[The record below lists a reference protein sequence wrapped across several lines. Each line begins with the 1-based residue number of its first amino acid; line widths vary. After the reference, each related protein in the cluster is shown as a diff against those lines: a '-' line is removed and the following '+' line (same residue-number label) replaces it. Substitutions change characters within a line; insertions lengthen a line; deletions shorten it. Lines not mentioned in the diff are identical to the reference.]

1 MAVLSVTA
9 QIVTPEP
16 VSVAFAKFTAGQL
29 LDIQCDRFLPGSA
42 IAVSLP
48 MDCGSGLSTAP
59 ISLLGH
65 IAAIK
70 PRRSVLIVH
79 HQPWRGRLTARFF
92 ADGSGTRLTL
102 ESSLE
107 DDGVAWLA
115 NIRGFGPPQSLRP
128 GNHRVGLLV
137 SKSGPAAVFAQAT
150 EAVAALAI
158 EEINS
163 DGGILG
169 MTAELLV
176 GDDASDS
183 LAGTAAALR
192 LARGGCRAIFAC
204 VTSAT
209 FNAVA
214 SALRRTDVILI
225 HTVLNEGGLS
235 SPGVV
240 RLGERPSEQ
249 LRAGVPA
256 LMKETTA
263 RHWFLVGH
271 QYSWSYGAHWAARRA
286 IAESGGTVVGEVYRP
301 MGTTDFSTTLEAIE
315 RSGAELILSSL
326 VGSDEVAF
334 ERQCAHYG
342 LRSSTRTLALVLD
355 EATQQLIGASDADG
369 VWSAFG
375 YFEGL
380 LDTHRELEMRYRA
393 AVTGHAPPLS
403 SLTETTYEA
412 IIAYA
417 RAVAAADDG
426 DKRAVHLKLL
436 EHAESESCG
445 RVPVR
450 RPILLAESRDGR
462 PRPR

>member
-1 MAVLSVTA
+1 MPVLSVTA

-16 VSVAFAKFTAGQL
+16 VPVAYAKFTAGQL
-29 LDIQCDRFLPGSA
+29 LDIQCDRFIPGSA

-48 MDCGSGLSTAP
+48 MDGVSGSATVP
-59 ISLLGH
+59 IALLGH
-65 IAAIK
+65 IVAIK
-70 PRRSVLIVH
+70 PGRSVVIVH
-79 HQPWRGRLTARFF
+79 HQPWRGRLAVRFF
-92 ADGSGTRLTL
+92 ADGTGTRLTL

-107 DDGVAWLA
+107 QDGVAWLA
-115 NIRGFGPPQSLRP
+115 NIRGYGPPQSLHP
-128 GNHRVGLLV
+128 DSHRVGLLV

-150 EAVAALAI
+150 ETMAALAI
-158 EEINS
+158 EEINA

-183 LAGTAAALR
+183 MAGTTAALR
-192 LARGGCRAIFAC
+192 LMRSGCRAIFAC

-214 SALRRTDVILI
+214 SALRRTNIVLI
-225 HTVLNEGGLS
+225 HTVLNEGGFS

-249 LRAGVPA
+249 LQAAVPA
-256 LMKETTA
+256 LMKETNA
-263 RHWFLVGH
+263 RRWFLVGH
-271 QYSWSYGAHWAARRA
+271 QYSWSYGAHWAARRV
-286 IAESGGTVVGEVYRP
+286 IAESGGTIVGEAYRP
-301 MGTTDFSTTLEAIE
+301 MGTTDFSAALEAIE
-315 RSGAELILSSL
+315 RSRAELILSSL

-355 EATQQLIGASDADG
+355 EATQQLIGATDADG

-380 LDTHRELEMRYRA
+380 LDTHRELEARYRA

-412 IIAYA
+412 IVAYA
-417 RAVAAADDG
+417 RAVAAAADHQ
-426 DKRAVHLKLL
+426 KKAVHLKLL
-436 EHAESESCG
+436 EHAESQRCG

-450 RPILLAESRDGR
+450 RPILLTEWRGGR

>member
-1 MAVLSVTA
+1 MAILSVTA

-16 VSVAFAKFTAGQL
+16 VPVAFARFIAGEL
-29 LDIQCDRFLPGSA
+29 LEFQCDRFIPGSA

-48 MDCGSGLSTAP
+48 MQGGSGLVTAP
-59 ISLLGH
+59 VALLGH

-70 PRRSVLIVH
+70 PGRSVLIVH
-79 HQPWRGRLTARFF
+79 HQPWRGRLVARFF
-92 ADGSGTRLTL
+92 ADGSGTRVTL
-102 ESSLE
+102 ESSLDQE
-107 DDGVAWLA
+107 GVSWLA
-115 NIRGFGPPQSLRP
+115 NVRGYGSPPSLRP
-128 GNHRVGLLV
+128 GSHRIGLLV

-150 EAVAALAI
+150 ETMATLAI

-169 MTAELLV
+169 TTAELLV

-183 LAGTAAALR
+183 MAGTTAALR
-192 LARGGCRAIFAC
+192 LIRGGCRAIFAC

-214 SALRRTDVILI
+214 AAIRRTDTILI

-240 RLGERPSEQ
+240 RLGERPAEQ
-249 LRAGVPA
+249 LRAAVPA
-256 LMKETTA
+256 LMKETSA
-263 RHWFLVGH
+263 QRWFLVGH
-271 QYSWSYGAHWAARRA
+271 QYCWSYGAHWSARRV
-286 IAESGGTVVGEVYRP
+286 IAENGGSVAGENYHP
-301 MGTTDFSTTLEAIE
+301 MGTTDFSATLEAIE
-315 RSGAELILSSL
+315 HSGAELILSSL

-334 ERQCAHYG
+334 ERQCALNG

-355 EATQQLIGASDADG
+355 EATQQLIGATDADG

-380 LDTHRELEMRYRA
+380 LDTHRELESRYRA
-393 AVTGHAPPLS
+393 AVTRHAPPLS

-412 IIAYA
+412 IIAYT
-417 RAVAAADDG
+417 RAVAAAADDG
-426 DKRAVHLKLL
+426 KKAVHLKLL
-436 EHAESESCG
+436 EHAESQRCG

-450 RPILLAESRDGR
+450 RPILLTESRGGR
-462 PRPR
+462 PHPR